1 MNNEIKRE
9 MTLLEKVQMGLSFA
23 SPVFVFLFFII
34 IFVFLVKFDK
44 NGFYPSY
51 DLIKHNYALLQEENY
66 NYDKNTPVPDL
77 ISLINDK
84 KVMIEKNSDIYN
96 EKLGILK
103 NKGMIDLRSIYNN
116 YILKLNEINKNAR
129 HGKYLSKE
137 EYQDIIEL
145 LPTENQMHKIN
156 ESLPKPFFLTFIKS
170 VFFAVLIQF
179 ILYNVIVQPLKL
191 ITKKK
196 TL

>member
-1 MNNEIKRE
+1 MNNEIKRQ
-9 MTLLEKVQMGLSFA
+9 MTLVEKVQMGLSFA
-23 SPVFVFLFFII
+23 SPVLVFLFFII

-66 NYDKNTPVPDL
+66 NYDNNTSIPDL
-77 ISLINDK
+77 ISLINEK
-84 KVMIEKNSDIYN
+84 KNMIEKNSDIYN

-103 NKGMIDLRSIYNN
+103 NKGMIDLRDIYNN

-129 HGKYLSKE
+129 HGKYLSKQ
-137 EYQDIIEL
+137 EYEDIIEL

-156 ESLPKPFFLTFIKS
+156 ESLPKPFFSTFIKS
-170 VFFAVLIQF
+170 VFFSVLIQF
-179 ILYNVIVQPLKL
+179 FLYNIIVQPLKF
-191 ITKKK
+191 ITRKKN
-196 TL
+196 L

>member
-1 MNNEIKRE
+1 MNNEIKRQ
-9 MTLLEKVQMGLSFA
+9 MTLVEKVQMGLSFA
-23 SPVFVFLFFII
+23 SPVLVFLFFII

-66 NYDKNTPVPDL
+66 NYDKNTSIPDL
-77 ISLINDK
+77 ISLINEK
-84 KVMIEKNSDIYN
+84 KNMIEKNSDIYN

-103 NKGMIDLRSIYNN
+103 NKGMIDLRDIYNN

-137 EYQDIIEL
+137 EYEDIIEL

-156 ESLPKPFFLTFIKS
+156 ESLPKPFFSTFIKS

-179 ILYNVIVQPLKL
+179 LLYNVIVQPLKL
-191 ITKKK
+191 ITRKKN
-196 TL
+196 L